1 MSTGFVPQQPQP
13 GAPAGAPPAQPPTPP
28 WASEATRL
36 LCAGTYLDSGYR
48 DRVIEELHLNEQR
61 IAAPS
66 LGFDAARVLAHALRA
81 RRQELLWAGAIVG
94 LWLVGRTVQAGPGT
108 QGREGHRPRI
118 PGPRTRSVPPGRA
131 ANVVDQNA
139 QHRSGRSAE
148 HESWRQD
155 SLPLSLQERF
165 TVLPSMYRTIGA
177 FLVCWWG
184 RVFFTAALVLTLV
197 LAFGGGSDDAS
208 SYDPY
213 SSSYG
218 SGYSGYS
225 GSTGVGDLLAPDL
238 GDVGGLAK
246 PGQAWFALA
255 VLAGIALC
263 AHAQRTQFR
272 RALAAELSPQRFP
285 DAANDP
291 PRRSTTRASSG
302 SSSVSGSNSTP
313 R

>member
-1 MSTGFVPQQPQP
+1 M
-13 GAPAGAPPAQPPTPP
+13 
-28 WASEATRL
+28 
-36 LCAGTYLDSGYR
+36 
-48 DRVIEELHLNEQR
+48 I
-61 IAAPS
+61 
-66 LGFDAARVLAHALRA
+66 DAV
-81 RRQELLWAGAIVG
+81 
-94 LWLVGRTVQAGPGT
+94 
-108 QGREGHRPRI
+108 
-118 PGPRTRSVPPGRA
+118 
-131 ANVVDQNA
+131 
-139 QHRSGRSAE
+139 
-148 HESWRQD
+148 
-155 SLPLSLQERF
+155 
-165 TVLPSMYRTIGA
+165 
-177 FLVCWWG
+177 LVCWWG
-184 RVFFTAALVLTLV
+184 RVFFTAALVL
-197 LAFGGGSDDAS
+197 AFGGGSDDTS

-218 SGYSGYS
+218 SGYSG
-225 GSTGVGDLLAPDL
+225 STGVGGLLAPDL

-272 RALAAELSPQRFP
+272 QALAAELSPQRFP